1 MLELIEGL
9 PGNVVGIAVSGRL
22 TMQDCQ
28 DVLVPA
34 MQKSLKRHEK
44 IRLYYELNS
53 RFPGAAWDEL
63 DLGLEHASRCERVAI
78 VTDIGWVRL
87 TVKALRFLIPSEIRV
102 FPTDQADEGRAW
114 IRARPQP
121 RVEAGTAAPVRA
133 RRVRPHR
140 VEAIVTC
147 ACNLANCART
157 GANGCDRPLKV
168 RSLAAFA
175 LFDKWAQLPGDGQLR
190 LRWHRVALDLRLGGR
205 QLALQRFDT
214 PAPGSQLAPLAVAG
228 HTGGSRADQS
238 SDQQAQETQQIER
251 HIGQE
256 RQRPEPDRYRFAIGD
271 GEQDQ
276 KNRDDEK
283 DGPIKDPHSPGL
295 R

>member
-53 RFPGAAWDEL
+53 RFPGAAWDDL
-63 DLGLEHASRCERVAI
+63 DFGLEHASRCERVAI

-121 RVEAGTAAPVRA
+121 RMEAGTGEPVPARRMRPRRA
-133 RRVRPHR
+133 RRSSPAP
-140 VEAIVTC
+140 AI
-147 ACNLANCART
+147 
-157 GANGCDRPLKV
+157 
-168 RSLAAFA
+168 S
-175 LFDKWAQLPGDGQLR
+175 
-190 LRWHRVALDLRLGGR
+190 RVARE
-205 QLALQRFDT
+205 
-214 PAPGSQLAPLAVAG
+214 
-228 HTGGSRADQS
+228 
-238 SDQQAQETQQIER
+238 QEQTA
-251 HIGQE
+251 
-256 RQRPEPDRYRFAIGD
+256 AIG
-271 GEQDQ
+271 
-276 KNRDDEK
+276 
-283 DGPIKDPHSPGL
+283 H
-295 R
+295 

>member
-102 FPTDQADEGRAW
+102 FATDRADEGRAW

-121 RVEAGTAAPVRA
+121 RIEPGTAAPVRA

-140 VEAIVTC
+140 VRRPSPALAISRI
-147 ACNLANCART
+147 AR
-157 GANGCDRPLKV
+157 
-168 RSLAAFA
+168 
-175 LFDKWAQLPGDGQLR
+175 
-190 LRWHRVALDLRLGGR
+190 
-205 QLALQRFDT
+205 
-214 PAPGSQLAPLAVAG
+214 
-228 HTGGSRADQS
+228 DQE
-238 SDQQAQETQQIER
+238 Q
-251 HIGQE
+251 
-256 RQRPEPDRYRFAIGD
+256 PVAIG
-271 GEQDQ
+271 
-276 KNRDDEK
+276 
-283 DGPIKDPHSPGL
+283 H
-295 R
+295 